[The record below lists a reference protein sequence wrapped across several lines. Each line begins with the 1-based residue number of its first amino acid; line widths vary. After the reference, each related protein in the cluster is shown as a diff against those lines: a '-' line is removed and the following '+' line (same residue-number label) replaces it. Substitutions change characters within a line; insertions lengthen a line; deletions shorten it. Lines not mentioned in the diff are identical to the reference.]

1 METKSFQVE
10 VTFNPLGANLKNVQ
24 TLSNNSLAV
33 VKGFFEFDHLGGWCL
48 ND

>member
-24 TLSNNSLAV
+24 TLSSNSLAV
-33 VKGFFEFDHLGGWCL
+33 ADELF
-48 ND
+48 